1 MKLTTFILLIFLSN
15 WASAQFEDE
24 FDYSTEF
31 TWGINKNTH
40 SALIGGFA
48 FKWGQQKKSGLF
60 HTYAIDILNV
70 TSPKEQKYYASTSGT
85 NFIWGKANY
94 LYSIRFLYGREKL
107 LYKKAPQQGVQIS
120 TLFGGGPTW
129 AIISPYYVLGTN
141 GTYSKYTV
149 DVFPSRSSIGG
160 SGKIFQGLGE
170 SEHQIGL
177 NAKAGLSFEF
187 GAFKNSVAGLEAG
200 LAVEAFTKKIPIM
213 AESENQA
220 IFRSLYFTLY
230 WGKRR

>member
-1 MKLTTFILLIFLSN
+1 MKLSAFILMILISN
-15 WASAQFEDE
+15 WAFAQFEDE
-24 FDYSTEF
+24 IDYTTEF
-31 TWGINKNTH
+31 TWGINKNTN

-48 FKWGQQKKSGLF
+48 FKWAQQKKSGLF
-60 HTYAIDILNV
+60 HTYGIEILNV

-120 TLFGGGPTW
+120 SLFAGGPTW
-129 AIISPYYVLGTN
+129 GIIAPYYVLGTDGN
-141 GTYSKYTV
+141 YNKYSV
-149 DVFPSRSSIGG
+149 DLFPSRTSIGG

-170 SEHQIGL
+170 SQHQIGL
-177 NAKAGLSFEF
+177 NVKAGLSFEF

-200 LAVEAFTKKIPIM
+200 LAAEAFTKKIPIM
-213 AESENQA
+213 AESKNRA
-220 IFRSLYFTLY
+220 VFNTLY
-230 WGKRR
+230 VTLFWGKRR